1 MATKFVSVEDF
12 ALRSG
17 LGDVDGLAEDV
28 QTKAR
33 QSIEAATTHLVS
45 ILRTTFDVATPTD
58 QYYVDTDELPFV
70 GKFPRFF
77 MSQGFVTTAT
87 SGIAMRIAARLSD
100 LAAAS
105 SVDTAFFVLDQSK
118 GTLLVS
124 GSDVTSISVPSP
136 ALSDRYFADIT
147 YTAGFTEK
155 SDAHGTIYENTPDWL
170 TEAAMILSIAI
181 FNTGKACEDKD
192 TNAQGCPCSIE
203 ALVNR
208 YIRFL
213 PSALK
218 PMS

>member
-1 MATKFVSVEDF
+1 MATKFVSVENF

-17 LGDVDGLAEDV
+17 LGDTDNLADDV

-33 QSIEAATTHLVS
+33 MAIEAATTHLVS
-45 ILRTTFDVATPTD
+45 ILRTTFDVTTPTD
-58 QYYVDTDELPFV
+58 QYYVDTDEMPFV
-70 GKFPRFF
+70 GEFPRFYF
-77 MSQGFVTTAT
+77 QQGFVTTAVT
-87 SGIAMRIAARLSD
+87 GIAMRIAARLAD

-105 SVDTAFFVLDQSK
+105 NIDTAFFVLDQAK

-136 ALSDRYFADIT
+136 ALDNRYFADIT
-147 YTAGFTEK
+147 YTAGFTSA
-155 SDAHGTIYENTPDWL
+155 SDAFGTIYENTPDWL

-203 ALVNR
+203 GLVNR

-213 PSALK
+213 PSAIK

>member
-1 MATKFVSVEDF
+1 MTTKFVSVEDF

-17 LGDVDGLAEDV
+17 LGDIDGLAEDV

-33 QSIEAATTHLVS
+33 MSIEAATTHLIS
-45 ILRTTFDVATPTD
+45 ILRTEFDTATLTD

-70 GKFPRFF
+70 GEFPRFF

-100 LAAAS
+100 LAAAA
-105 SVDTAFFVLDQSK
+105 SVDTGFFVLDQRK

-124 GSDVTSISVPSP
+124 GSDITSISVPTP
-136 ALSDRYFADIT
+136 ALDDRYFADIT
-147 YTAGFTEK
+147 YTAGFTAVA
-155 SDAHGTIYENTPDWL
+155 DAFGTIYENTPDFL
-170 TEAAMILSIAI
+170 TESAMILAIAI

-203 ALVNR
+203 GLINR

>member
-1 MATKFVSVEDF
+1 MTTKFVSVEDF

-17 LGDVDGLAEDV
+17 LGDLDGLAEDV

-33 QSIEAATTHLVS
+33 MAVEAATTHLIS
-45 ILRTTFDVATPTD
+45 IVRTEFDTTTLTD

-70 GKFPRFF
+70 GEFPRFF
-77 MSQGFVTTAT
+77 LSQGFVTTAVT
-87 SGIAMRIAARLSD
+87 GIAMRIASRLSD

-105 SVDTAFFVLDQSK
+105 SVDTAFFVLDQTK

-147 YTAGFTEK
+147 YTAGFTSK
-155 SDAHGTIYENTPDWL
+155 SDAFGTIYENTPDFL

-181 FNTGKACEDKD
+181 FNTGKACEDDDK
-192 TNAQGCPCSIE
+192 NSSGCPCSIE
-203 ALVNR
+203 GLINR